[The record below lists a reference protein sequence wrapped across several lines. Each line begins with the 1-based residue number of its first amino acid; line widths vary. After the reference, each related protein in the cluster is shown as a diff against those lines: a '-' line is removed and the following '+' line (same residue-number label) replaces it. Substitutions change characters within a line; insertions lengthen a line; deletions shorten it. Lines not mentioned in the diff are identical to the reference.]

1 MLFRSLNIKNAEG
14 GGTLC
19 VSLSLLTWKSSFTAL
34 GILWITVD
42 FIEHIVKYPHHMRPD
57 IPYGLD
63 VALFQLLNMFS
74 SDENRLDG
82 VVNKEGAK

>member
-1 MLFRSLNIKNAEG
+1 
-14 GGTLC
+14 
-19 VSLSLLTWKSSFTAL
+19 
-34 GILWITVD
+34 
-42 FIEHIVKYPHHMRPD
+42 MRPD

-63 VALFQLLNMFS
+63 VALFQLLSMFS

>member
-1 MLFRSLNIKNAEG
+1 
-14 GGTLC
+14 
-19 VSLSLLTWKSSFTAL
+19 
-34 GILWITVD
+34 
-42 FIEHIVKYPHHMRPD
+42 MRPD